1 MAIKENNFNNEL
13 SPLGTELLKKKKGNQ
28 KLGGWDFVHL
38 FVFKTYTKP
47 RYKAK
52 EWGIWLKT

>member
-28 KLGGWDFVHL
+28 KLGGWDFGILCIYLYSRH
-38 FVFKTYTKP
+38 TQSQDTKP
-47 RYKAK
+47 KNGAF
-52 EWGIWLKT
+52 G